1 MEANGSQQQLSVGRM
16 RQVFTGKRLWLI
28 PANRMTFGCLAW
40 VNILKAKCKK
50 RDELAIP
57 AIFVRYNEEHKG
69 WKFLAPSH
77 NQPIFWSNSAQFLQ
91 DKSWN
96 NHTDAI
102 PIQDTDALY
111 YKDTTDIK
119 NFGYDNIDEHDK
131 ELQQPINNIYWLP
144 SEADTAFEGDIIFP
158 EPTDAVFEYP
168 ANEID
173 NASEFDPPTAP
184 SAQASDGS
192 ADNGQKSTTSLGAPP
207 PLKELDRDV
216 QDHAFSEHL
225 SMQKAQYYHNKF
237 AATHKMFP
245 WLHPMTLAELF
256 QIYPRMFLPAA
267 EMHCFQE
274 KLQHSGRLADIGP
287 LPAYDTNTHMVFAM
301 NLKPSI
307 KEALGGGDQGR
318 DGQIGEHA
326 HLGSCK

>member
-1 MEANGSQQQLSVGRM
+1 
-16 RQVFTGKRLWLI
+16 
-28 PANRMTFGCLAW
+28 MTQCSHQTL
-40 VNILKAKCKK
+40 
-50 RDELAIP
+50 
-57 AIFVRYNEEHKG
+57 VRATPDR
-69 WKFLAPSH
+69 KFLAPSH

-96 NHTDAI
+96 NCTDAI
-102 PIQDTDALY
+102 PIQDTDTLY
-111 YKDTTDIK
+111 YKDTTNIK
-119 NFGYDNIDEHDK
+119 IFGYDNIDEHDK
-131 ELQQPINNIYWLP
+131 ELQQPINNIYWPP
-144 SEADTAFEGDIIFP
+144 SEPDTAFEGDIIFP

-173 NASEFDPPTAP
+173 DASKFDPLTAP

-225 SMQKAQYYHNKF
+225 SMQKAQYYHNN
-237 AATHKMFP
+237 
-245 WLHPMTLAELF
+245 
-256 QIYPRMFLPAA
+256 
-267 EMHCFQE
+267 
-274 KLQHSGRLADIGP
+274 GRLADIGP

-326 HLGSCK
+326 HLGSCKQAGGGHPCGLKAGTPGENRCE